1 MAFIYTNNNQLEK
14 TPFITALKKVI
25 YLTKEPKKKC
35 EKKNLCEE
43 NFKICQNPKIFI
55 AHTKKI
61 ILIYEKKF

>member
-1 MAFIYTNNNQLEK
+1 MLKAENQEASFMDISFRFSCAS
-14 TPFITALKKVI
+14 TFQAL
-25 YLTKEPKKKC
+25 YFLTKKC

-61 ILIYEKKF
+61 ILMYEKKF

>member
-25 YLTKEPKKKC
+25 YLTKEPNKKC

-43 NFKICQNPKIFI
+43 NFKICQNI
-55 AHTKKI
+55 
-61 ILIYEKKF
+61 